1 MTQTTQTAQGS
12 IWAHF
17 DYDRMAEESR
27 RERDALREIRKR
39 RLAEGPGSPDQAM
52 LWDQEN
58 RRFYE
63 MYLDQ
68 RKNVMEF
75 ERRARKRRAYGA

>member
-1 MTQTTQTAQGS
+1 MTQTSQTVQGS

-17 DYDRMAEESR
+17 DYDRMAEEAR
-27 RERDALREIRKR
+27 HERDTLLAIRKR

-58 RRFYE
+58 RRYYD

-68 RKNVMEF
+68 RRNAMEF
-75 ERRARKRRAYGA
+75 ERRAKKRRAYGA

>member
-1 MTQTTQTAQGS
+1 MTQTAQTAQGT

-17 DYDRMAEESR
+17 DYDRMAEEAR
-27 RERDALREIRKR
+27 RERDKLLAIRKR